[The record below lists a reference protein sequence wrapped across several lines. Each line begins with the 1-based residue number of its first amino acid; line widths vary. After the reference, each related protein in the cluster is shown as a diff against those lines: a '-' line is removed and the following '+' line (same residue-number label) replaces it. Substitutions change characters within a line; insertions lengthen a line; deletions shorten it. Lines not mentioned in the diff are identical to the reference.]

1 MSSYSH
7 FQFKIYLRRSLTL
20 SLWCLMLTG
29 FKPHPLHPLPSRTGP
44 TSEGA
49 GNSGQSLLP
58 SNSRAL
64 PPYTPACRPASQPQW
79 HPKPGSF
86 PHSLK
91 PFQTRWEA
99 ACSPR
104 ASVIWVMKPSDSPP
118 GSWGAQ
124 PSAPTRKASLRR
136 EGSLLCREAQNLHC
150 WFHIYILFS

>member
-20 SLWCLMLTG
+20 SLWCLMLMG
-29 FKPHPLHPLPSRTGP
+29 FKPHLLHPLTPVPAPPG
-44 TSEGA
+44 
-49 GNSGQSLLP
+49 
-58 SNSRAL
+58 AL
-64 PPYTPACRPASQPQW
+64 PPYTPACQPASRPQW

-91 PFQTRWEA
+91 PFQTWWEA

-104 ASVIWVMKPSDSPP
+104 ASVIWVVKPSDSPL

-124 PSAPTRKASLRR
+124 PSAPTHKTSLKKGGPFFAGKHRTFTVEFIFISFFLR
-136 EGSLLCREAQNLHC
+136 LKNSLVMHT
-150 WFHIYILFS
+150 